1 MDDAVAEP
9 LEVMDELD
17 MRELLMGASDARE
30 AQAAA
35 GAAAAMANL
44 RAIAGGGAGAD
55 AAGCD
60 GSSIAEQEGRE
71 GEASMAATDGGDE
84 HRPLR
89 SIVGGRDL
97 DDELSADY
105 EVSANDERREL
116 GNGLLGAGHG
126 MCSEG
131 VCIRTLLSL
140 STDSHVSAYYL
151 SSVSHAGCPG
161 CSPCC
166 GIYHRTDRRLILALL
181 RLRLPGIRGCL
192 GGRQR
197 IGTRGWLQV

>member
-1 MDDAVAEP
+1 MTLKCLRPQYLYDKFHTKYDHDSAYLCLSSSSSHTWLDPSSFFRSVCSEVMDDAVAEP

-44 RAIAGGGAGAD
+44 RAIAGGGGGAD
-55 AAGCD
+55 AVGYN

-97 DDELSADY
+97 DDDVSADY
-105 EVSANDERREL
+105 EVSVYEERREL
-116 GNGLLGAGHG
+116 ELVL
-126 MCSEG
+126 
-131 VCIRTLLSL
+131 
-140 STDSHVSAYYL
+140 
-151 SSVSHAGCPG
+151 
-161 CSPCC
+161 
-166 GIYHRTDRRLILALL
+166 
-181 RLRLPGIRGCL
+181 
-192 GGRQR
+192 
-197 IGTRGWLQV
+197 

>member
-1 MDDAVAEP
+1 MAEP

-44 RAIAGGGAGAD
+44 RAIAGGGGGAD
-55 AAGCD
+55 AVGYN

-97 DDELSADY
+97 DDDVSADY
-105 EVSANDERREL
+105 EVSVMRSAENWSSFCDL
-116 GNGLLGAGHG
+116 YGLLGASHG
-126 MCSEG
+126 VCSEG
-131 VCIRTLLSL
+131 VCI
-140 STDSHVSAYYL
+140 
-151 SSVSHAGCPG
+151 
-161 CSPCC
+161 
-166 GIYHRTDRRLILALL
+166 
-181 RLRLPGIRGCL
+181 
-192 GGRQR
+192 
-197 IGTRGWLQV
+197 